1 MLLLSSPEFTA
12 MATKSGA
19 LRHERIVVIQ
29 YEEAKMTALT
39 VLGGIVGI
47 GFLMFLNYTFNG
59 YALSVLWGWF
69 VVPTFGT
76 PDLDVVPAIGIAMV
90 VSYLTYQT
98 HDCKKEETTFGET
111 IAKGTV
117 INILKSSFALFL
129 GWIVH
134 LFM

>member
-1 MLLLSSPEFTA
+1 M
-12 MATKSGA
+12 KSGTP
-19 LRHERIVVIQ
+19 RHEGIVVIQ
-29 YEEAKMTALT
+29 YLEEANMTALA
-39 VLGGIVGI
+39 VLGGIVGV
-47 GFLMFLNYTFNG
+47 GFLMVFSSIFNG

-69 VVPTFGT
+69 VVPTFGA
-76 PDLDVVPAIGIAMV
+76 PALGVVPAIGVAMV

-111 IAKGTV
+111 IAKGTMMV
-117 INILKSSFALFL
+117 VLKPSFALFF